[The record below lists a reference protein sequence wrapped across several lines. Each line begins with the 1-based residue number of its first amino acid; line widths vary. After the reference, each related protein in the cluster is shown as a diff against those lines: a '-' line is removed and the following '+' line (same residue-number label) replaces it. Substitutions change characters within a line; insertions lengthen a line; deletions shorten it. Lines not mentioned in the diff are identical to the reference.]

1 MAKTNIIL
9 LSFYG
14 LSNGTHNVF
23 FGKLAHS
30 PVRDLSFKKYSWFKN
45 FKTIVGLYQTTG
57 LAHTEFEMRFDHGM
71 VKAKTDISGS
81 FWCEVDFLEKQTR
94 LQEIRLLPSGDE
106 VELTEDL
113 YPNQI
118 QPVESTTVVISD
130 LDDTL
135 IHSFIG
141 NKFKQFRTLLFT
153 SVEKRK
159 AVKNMQN
166 LIKRFALS
174 GTNCFYLSNS
184 EQNLYPMLYRFLTIN
199 EFPPGPLFLK
209 QFIHL
214 GHVVGRRIRGKK
226 HAHKMNMLNKIME
239 LFPNKKYIL
248 IGDNTQKD
256 LSIYLD
262 LAEQFPERIRYIII
276 RKVRE
281 RKAHEAVLT
290 EARETLAKHNIG
302 MYYEEEFPEDIPWD
316 L

>member
-1 MAKTNIIL
+1 MGKTSVIL

-30 PVRDLSFKKYSWFKN
+30 PVTDLSFKKYSWFKN
-45 FKTIVGLYQTTG
+45 FKTIIGLYQSSGVANT
-57 LAHTEFEMRFDHGM
+57 AFEMCFDHGT
-71 VKAKTDISGS
+71 VHGKTDRSGS
-81 FWCEVDFLEKQTR
+81 FWCEVDFSEKQTR
-94 LQEIRLLPSGDE
+94 LESLRLLPTGEE
-106 VELTEDL
+106 VELTQDL
-113 YPNQI
+113 YPNHI
-118 QPVESTTVVISD
+118 QPVDSPTIVISD

-159 AVKNMQN
+159 AVKSMQQ

-184 EQNLYPMLYRFLTIN
+184 EQNLYPLLYRFLTIN

-214 GHVVGRRIRGKK
+214 AHVVGRRIRGRK
-226 HAHKMNMLNKIME
+226 HTHKMTMLAKIME

-256 LSIYLD
+256 LTIYLT

-276 RKVRE
+276 RKVRD
-281 RKAHEAVLT
+281 RKAHDAVL
-290 EARETLAKHNIG
+290 AKAAKTLKENNIG
-302 MYYEEEFPEDIPWD
+302 LYYEKEFPEDIPWD

>member
-1 MAKTNIIL
+1 MGKRNIIL

-23 FGKLAHS
+23 FGKLAIS
-30 PVRDLSFKKYSWFKN
+30 PVRDLSFKRYGWFKN
-45 FKTIVGLYQTTG
+45 FKTILGLYQTTG
-57 LAHTEFEMRFDHGM
+57 LPDTDFEMRFDHGT
-71 VKAKTDISGS
+71 VKGRTDVSGS
-81 FWCEVDFLEKQTR
+81 FWCEAEFLEKQTK
-94 LQEIRLLPSGDE
+94 LENIRLLPSGDE

-118 QPVESTTVVISD
+118 QPVESNTVVISD

-166 LIKRFALS
+166 LVKRFALS

-214 GHVVGRRIRGKK
+214 AHVLGRRIRGKK
-226 HAHKMNMLNKIME
+226 HAHKMNMLAKIME

-248 IGDNTQKD
+248 VGDNTQKD
-256 LSIYLD
+256 LAIYLE
-262 LAEQFPERIRYIII
+262 LANLFPERIRYIII
-276 RKVRE
+276 RKVGE
-281 RKAHEAVLT
+281 RKAHAALLAEAKP
-290 EARETLAKHNIG
+290 TLEKHNIG
-302 MYYEEEFPEDIPWD
+302 IHYEKEFPEDLPWD